1 MHVSNILVCT
11 TCLCGKTSQTNFSNK
26 ECWNNFLQYVVYPI
40 IFHIYVKFSFPT
52 LSWRENTGI
61 SYWASF
67 SVLRYGIQLLLQCSV
82 FSIHLMMLEYLL
94 CVLNMQFCSSA
105 GLYWHNFLRLVMIV
119 QDLNRRMNSQLDYL
133 IWLPF

>member
-1 MHVSNILVCT
+1 MSPTSWFAQLVSVAKLPKLISLIKNV
-11 TCLCGKTSQTNFSNK
+11 G
-26 ECWNNFLQYVVYPI
+26 I
-40 IFHIYVKFSFPT
+40 IFCNMWFI
-52 LSWRENTGI
+52 LSIFIFMWNFHSQLWRENTGI

-67 SVLRYGIQLLLQCSV
+67 SVLRYGIQLLLQYSV